1 MSGELVLVTGGSGFL
16 GSHAIVALLDAGYRV
31 RTTVRS
37 LSREAD
43 VRAMVA
49 LGRGAQDGDTATSGE
64 LTVVAAD
71 LLGDAGWPEAVADC
85 DYVLHMASPFPVA
98 EPKDADELIRPA
110 REGALR
116 VLAAARDAGVKRVVL
131 TSSFAAVG
139 YSPKQG
145 DGPYTEDDW
154 TDAGTPGLSAYVR
167 SKTLAER
174 AAWDFV
180 RTQGGTL
187 ELAVV
192 NPVGIL
198 GPVLAAD
205 YSSSIRL
212 LDTLLTGQLPAV
224 PNISFSLVD
233 VRDVV
238 DLHLRA
244 MTNPAAAG
252 ERFLAVSGSAM
263 SMPEIARMLRAEL
276 PEVSRRVPRATLPDW
291 LLRFGGLFSPMIRGL
306 TSQLG
311 RPKEAS
317 NAKALELLG
326 WMPRPN
332 REAIE
337 ATIESLDRLG
347 LLKK

>member
-1 MSGELVLVTGGSGFL
+1 MSGELVLVTGGSGFI
-16 GSHAIVALLDAGYRV
+16 GAHAIVALLNAGYRV

-37 LSREAD
+37 LTREAE
-43 VRAMVA
+43 VRAMVKQ
-49 LGRGAQDGDTATSGE
+49 GGAEAGDA
-64 LTVVAAD
+64 LTVIAAD
-71 LLGDAGWPEAVADC
+71 LLRDAGWPEALAGC
-85 DYVLHMASPFPVA
+85 DFVLHLASPFPVV
-98 EPKDADELIRPA
+98 EPKNADDLIRPA

-116 VLAAARDAGVKRVVL
+116 VLAAARDVGVKRVVL

-139 YSPKQG
+139 YSPRSG
-145 DGPYTEDDW
+145 DGPYTETDW
-154 TDAGTPGLSAYVR
+154 TDADAPGLSAYVR

-174 AAWDFV
+174 AAWEFI
-180 RTQGGTL
+180 RTEGRGL

-192 NPVGIL
+192 NPVGVL

-212 LDTLLTGQLPAV
+212 LDTLLKGQIPAV

-252 ERFLAVSGSAM
+252 ERFLAVAGEAM
-263 SMPEIARMLRAEL
+263 SMPEIARLLRAEL
-276 PEVSRRVPRATLPDW
+276 PEVSRRVPRMTLPDA
-291 LLRFGGLFSPMIRGL
+291 LVRFGALFSPTLRGL
-306 TSQLG
+306 ISQLG

-317 NAKALELLG
+317 NAKARELLG
-326 WMPRPN
+326 WQPRSN

-337 ATIESLDRLG
+337 ATVESLADLG

>member
-1 MSGELVLVTGGSGFL
+1 MSGELVLVTGGSGFI
-16 GSHAIVALLDAGYRV
+16 GAHAIVALLDAGYRV

-37 LSREAD
+37 LAREAD
-43 VRAMVA
+43 VRAMVQ
-49 LGRGAQDGDTATSGE
+49 RGGAEASDSLAV
-64 LTVVAAD
+64 LAAD
-71 LLGDAGWPEAVADC
+71 LTSDAGWPAAVAGC
-85 DYVLHMASPFPVA
+85 DFVLHLASPFPVV
-98 EPKDADELIRPA
+98 EPKDANDLIRPA
-110 REGALR
+110 REGTLR

-139 YSPKQG
+139 YSPKAG

-154 TDAGTPGLSAYVR
+154 TDANTPGLSAYVR
-167 SKTLAER
+167 SKALAER
-174 AAWDFV
+174 AAWEFI
-180 RTQGGTL
+180 RTEGGGL

-192 NPVGIL
+192 NPVGVL

-212 LDTLLTGQLPAV
+212 LDSLLTGQIPAV

-238 DLHLRA
+238 DLHLKA

-252 ERFLAVSGSAM
+252 ERFLAVAGPAM
-263 SMPEIARMLRAEL
+263 SMPEIARMLRSEL
-276 PEVSRRVPRATLPDW
+276 PEVSRRVPTRTLPDW
-291 LLRFGGLFSPMIRGL
+291 LLRFGALFSPTLRGL
-306 TSQLG
+306 APQLG

-317 NAKALELLG
+317 NAKARELLG
-326 WMPRPN
+326 WTPRSN

-337 ATIESLDRLG
+337 ATVESLDRLG